1 MNDDYEIFEQN
12 DIQDINTESKNA
24 DRKKSAAQRI
34 SLVSMLLILAVCVV
48 NLIMCLDIYRK
59 YDNSPVNPTLLTAA
73 FNDFA
78 AETTSSENSEN
89 VSSVNQNQN
98 ELININT
105 ATLEEL
111 TALSGIGEKKAQ
123 AIIDYRM
130 ENGKFNSVED
140 LTNVSGIGEKTLEK
154 NIDKMTVN

>member
-1 MNDDYEIFEQN
+1 MNDDYEIFEHN

-24 DRKKSAAQRI
+24 DGKKSAAQRI

-59 YDNSPVNPTLLTAA
+59 YDNSPVNPTLLTTA